1 MMFYWHLFRLSI
13 FKFTGNKEKERK
25 NLEVSPQAKFNI
37 LGSLKNKTPY
47 YKTVKNV
54 FVDRLAKRLAVHKQ

>member
-13 FKFTGNKEKERK
+13 FKFIENKEKERK
-25 NLEVSPQAKFNI
+25 NLEVSPQAKFN
-37 LGSLKNKTPY
+37 SLKNKTPY
-47 YKTVKNV
+47 YKTVQNV